1 LIHFYKRLN
10 ILVTVTMS
18 EMSDF
23 EEIPV
28 TAAGDRPVQIV
39 KIDDESEE
47 HNFILDEDAL
57 NDILNKDNIKDKP
70 VCIISVAGAFR
81 KGKSFLLNFMLR
93 YLENGASGKWIDP
106 ESERDLVGFHWRG
119 GMERDTTGILMW
131 SKVFLVKTPAGKEV
145 AVALVDTQGSF
156 DKNST
161 VRDCATIF
169 ALSLMTSSVLVYNLF
184 NNIQEDDLQH
194 LHYFTEYGRLA
205 LEDSGQIPFQKLQFL
220 VRDWQYPYEEQYGR
234 DGGANVLKKC
244 LTVDDKMHPE
254 LQALRKG
261 LTSCFSEMSNFLM
274 PHPGRHVATNPNF
287 KGNIKQV
294 DEEFVE
300 HIQDFCPEILSPAN
314 LVIKVMGGKEVKAKE
329 IVQYYKSYMEIFKGN
344 TMPEPK
350 SMLEVTIEANNLVS
364 LASAKELYLAS
375 MESLCGGEKPYINDQ
390 VLDVEHQRI
399 VETALS
405 EFDSRKK
412 LGGEEFSCK
421 YRDQLLQEIEESY
434 NNYKA
439 HNDSKNIFKAANTPI
454 TIFVMWSVLY
464 IFSQVTSLL
473 MLYPLANLANLLMWG
488 LVVLGFT
495 WAYTKYSGEISGVG
509 VAIEDCT
516 SKVWDLVFQPIFT
529 KVVEQGTELATKQ
542 AMKRMN
548 SVSAKSSPYMET
560 KKGR

>member
-1 LIHFYKRLN
+1 MASVEDV
-10 ILVTVTMS
+10 VTPS
-18 EMSDF
+18 
-23 EEIPV
+23 
-28 TAAGDRPVQIV
+28 GDRPVQIV
-39 KIDDESEE
+39 KIDDENEA

-57 NDILNKDNIKDKP
+57 NEILNRDEIRDKP
-70 VCIISVAGAFR
+70 ICIISVAGAFR

-93 YLENGASGKWIDP
+93 YLENHGAEDWMGAEDAH
-106 ESERDLVGFHWRG
+106 LNGFHWRG

-131 SKVFLVKTPAGKEV
+131 SKIFLVKTPTGREV

-205 LEDSGQIPFQKLQFL
+205 LEDSGQVPFQKLQFL
-220 VRDWQYPYEEQYGR
+220 VRDWQYPYEEPYGS
-234 DGGANVLKKC
+234 DGGDNVLTKQLK
-244 LTVDDKMHPE
+244 VEEKQHPE

-261 LTSCFSEMSNFLM
+261 LTSCFSDMSNFLL

-287 KGNIKQV
+287 KGNLNQI
-294 DEEFVE
+294 DEEFIE
-300 HIQDFCPEILSPAN
+300 HIKNLMPNLLSPRN
-314 LVIKVMGGKEVKAKE
+314 LVVKAMGGKEVKAKE

-364 LASAKELYLAS
+364 LASAKELYMAS
-375 MESLCGGEKPYINDQ
+375 MESLCGGEKPYLNEQ
-390 VLDVEHQRI
+390 VLDLEHNRI
-399 VETALS
+399 VEAALA

-412 LGGEEFSCK
+412 LGGEEFSLK
-421 YRDQLLQEIEESY
+421 YRDQLMTEIEESY
-434 NNYKA
+434 NHYKA

-454 TIFVMWSVLY
+454 TLFVMWSVLY
-464 IFSQVTSLL
+464 IFSQFTSLL

-488 LVVLGFT
+488 LTFLGAT
-495 WAYTKYSGEISGVG
+495 WAYAKYSGEFSQVG
-509 VAIEDCT
+509 VQIEDLT
-516 SKVWDLVFQPIFT
+516 GKVWDNCFQPILN
-529 KVVEQGTELATKQ
+529 KAVEQGSEIAVRQ
-542 AMKRMN
+542 AVTRLN
-548 SVSAKSSPYMET
+548 SVSSPYPET
-560 KKGR
+560 KKKR